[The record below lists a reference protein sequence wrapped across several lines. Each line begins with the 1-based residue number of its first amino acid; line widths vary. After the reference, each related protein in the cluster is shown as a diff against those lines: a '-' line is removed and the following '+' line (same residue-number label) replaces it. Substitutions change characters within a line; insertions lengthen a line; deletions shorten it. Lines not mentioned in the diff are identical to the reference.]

1 MSTALALFAH
11 PDDLEFVAAGTLLL
25 LQQAG
30 WDIHYLNLSSGNL
43 GSATLTANET
53 RKAREQESRHAAEIL
68 GAHWHPSLADDLE
81 ITYQLPLLRQLAA
94 LVREVNPQIVLTH
107 SPVDYMEDHT
117 ATARLAVT
125 AAFARGMPNF
135 VTDPHVKHVESD
147 VTVYH
152 AQPHLNRDPL
162 GAVVRPGLFVDIG
175 SVIDTKRRAL
185 AAHESQRLWL
195 DQTQGMDSYVKTMED
210 LGREV
215 GAMSGRFEFAE
226 GWRRHLHA
234 GFCAP
239 DADPLRAALG
249 ECCCSSAQQD
259 SAR

>member
-1 MSTALALFAH
+1 MPTALAIFAH
-11 PDDLEFVAAGTLLL
+11 PDDIEFVAAGTLLL
-25 LQQAG
+25 LKQAG
-30 WDIHYLNLSSGNL
+30 WEIHYLNLSSGNL

-53 RKAREQESRHAAEIL
+53 RKAREQESQRAAEIL

-94 LVREVNPQIVLTH
+94 IVREVNPQIVLTH
-107 SPVDYMEDHT
+107 SPVDYMEDHM

-125 AAFARGMPNF
+125 AAFSRGMPNF
-135 VTDPHVKHVESD
+135 VTDPHVKHAEGD
-147 VTVYH
+147 LTVYH

-175 SVIDTKRRAL
+175 SVVETKRRAL
-185 AAHESQRLWL
+185 AAHESQRAWL
-195 DQTQGMDSYVKTMED
+195 DASQGMDSYVKTMEE

-215 GAMSGRFEFAE
+215 GAMSARFEFAE
-226 GWRRHLHA
+226 GWRKHLHA

-239 DADPLRAALG
+239 NADPLREALAKN
-249 ECCCSSAQQD
+249 CC
-259 SAR
+259 

>member
-25 LQQAG
+25 LKQAG
-30 WDIHYLNLSSGNL
+30 WEIHCLNLSSGNL
-43 GSATLTANET
+43 GSMTLTPNDTREIRANE
-53 RKAREQESRHAAEIL
+53 ARRAAEIL
-68 GAHWHPSLADDLE
+68 GARWHAPIGEDLE
-81 ITYQLPLLRQLAA
+81 IVYSIPLLRQVAA
-94 LVREVNPQIVLTH
+94 IVREVNPQILLTH

-239 DADPLRAALG
+239 DADPLQAALAEHG
-249 ECCCSSAQQD
+249 WSAAQAD
-259 SAR
+259 SIK

>member
-25 LQQAG
+25 LKQAG
-30 WDIHYLNLSSGNL
+30 WEIHCLNLSSGNL
-43 GSATLTANET
+43 GSMTLPPNDTREVRANEAQ
-53 RKAREQESRHAAEIL
+53 RAAEIL
-68 GAHWHPSLADDLE
+68 GAQWHAPIGEDLE
-81 ITYQLPLLRQLAA
+81 IVYSIPLLRQVAA
-94 LVREVNPQIVLTH
+94 IVREVNPQILLTH

-135 VTDPHVKHVESD
+135 VTDPHVKHVESA

-162 GAVVRPGLFVDIG
+162 GAVVRPGFCVNIG
-175 SVIDTKRRAL
+175 SVMDTKRAAL
-185 AAHESQRLWL
+185 AAHESQKTWL
-195 DQTQGMDSYVKTMED
+195 DQTQGMDSYVQTMEE
-210 LGREV
+210 LCREV
-215 GAMSGRFEFAE
+215 GKLSGRFEFAE
-226 GWRRHLHA
+226 GWRKHLHA

-239 DADPLRAALG
+239 DADPLRQALA
-249 ECCCSSAQQD
+249 EHCWSSAQAD
-259 SAR
+259 SIK

>member
-1 MSTALALFAH
+1 MPTALAIFAH
-11 PDDLEFVAAGTLLL
+11 PDDIEFVAAGTLLL
-25 LQQAG
+25 LKQAG
-30 WDIHYLNLSSGNL
+30 WGIHCLNLSSGNL
-43 GSATLTANET
+43 GSATMSAHDT
-53 RKAREQESRHAAEIL
+53 RDARRREAQHAAEIL
-68 GAHWHPSLADDLE
+68 GAHWHPPLADDLE
-81 ITYQLPLLRQLAA
+81 ITYEVGLLRQLAA
-94 LVREVNPQIVLTH
+94 IVREVNPRIVLTH
-107 SPVDYMEDHT
+107 SPVDYMEDHM

-135 VTDPHVKHVESD
+135 VTDPHVKHVEDD

-162 GAVVRPGLFVDIG
+162 GAAVRPGLFVDIT
-175 SVIDTKRRAL
+175 SVMATKRAAL
-185 AAHESQRLWL
+185 AAHDSQKLWL

-226 GWRRHLHA
+226 GWRKHLHA

-239 DADPLRAALG
+239 DADPLRQALMQFCG
-249 ECCCSSAQQD
+249 
-259 SAR
+259 

>member
-1 MSTALALFAH
+1 MPTALAIFAH
-11 PDDLEFVAAGTLLL
+11 PDDIEFVAAGTLLL
-25 LQQAG
+25 LKQAG
-30 WDIHYLNLSSGNL
+30 WEIHYLNLSTGNL
-43 GSATLTANET
+43 GSATMSAHDT
-53 RKAREQESRHAAEIL
+53 RDARQLEAQAAAEIL
-68 GAHWHPSLADDLE
+68 GALWHPPLADDLE
-81 ITYQLPLLRQLAA
+81 ITYEVGLLRQLAA
-94 LVREVNPQIVLTH
+94 IVREVNPRIVLTH
-107 SPVDYMEDHT
+107 SPVDYMEDHM

-135 VTDPHVKHVESD
+135 VTDPHVKHVEGD

-162 GAVVRPGLFVDIG
+162 GAVVRPSLFVDIT
-175 SVIDTKRRAL
+175 SIMATKRVAL
-185 AAHESQRLWL
+185 AAHESQKLWL

-226 GWRRHLHA
+226 GWRKHLHA

-239 DADPLRAALG
+239 AADPLRQVLMQFCG
-249 ECCCSSAQQD
+249 
-259 SAR
+259 

>member
-1 MSTALALFAH
+1 MPTALAIFAH
-11 PDDLEFVAAGTLLL
+11 PDDIEFVAAGTLLL
-25 LQQAG
+25 LKQAG
-30 WDIHYLNLSSGNL
+30 WQIHYLNLSSGNL

-53 RKAREQESRHAAEIL
+53 RKARELEAKQAAEIL

-81 ITYQLPLLRQLAA
+81 ITYQIPLLRQLAA

-135 VTDPHVKHVESD
+135 VTDPHVKHVGGD

-152 AQPHLNRDPL
+152 AQSHLNRDPL

-175 SVIDTKRRAL
+175 SVMDTKRRAL
-185 AAHESQRLWL
+185 TAHESQRAWL
-195 DQTQGMDSYVKTMED
+195 DATQGMDSYVNTMED

-215 GAMSGRFEFAE
+215 GRMSGRFEFAE

-234 GFCAP
+234 GFCAAE
-239 DADPLRAALG
+239 ADPLREALND
-249 ECCCSSAQQD
+249 CCLAD
-259 SAR
+259 TN

>member
-1 MSTALALFAH
+1 MPTAFAIFAH
-11 PDDLEFVAAGTLLL
+11 PDDIEFVAAGTLLL
-25 LQQAG
+25 LKQAG
-30 WDIHYLNLSSGNL
+30 WELHYLNVSSGNL

-53 RKAREQESRHAAEIL
+53 RKAREQESQRAAEIL
-68 GAHWHPSLADDLE
+68 GAHWHSSLADDLE
-81 ITYQLPLLRQLAA
+81 ITYQIPLLRQLAA
-94 LVREVNPQIVLTH
+94 IVREVNPQIVLTH
-107 SPVDYMEDHT
+107 SPVDYMEDHM

-125 AAFARGMPNF
+125 ATFARGMPNF
-135 VTDPHVKHVESD
+135 VTDPHVKHVEGD

-175 SVIDTKRRAL
+175 AVMDTKRAAL
-185 AAHESQRLWL
+185 AAHESQRAWL
-195 DQTQGMDSYVKTMED
+195 DASQGMDSYVKTMED

-239 DADPLRAALG
+239 EADPLRAVLLRN
-249 ECCCSSAQQD
+249 CC
-259 SAR
+259 

>member
-1 MSTALALFAH
+1 MPTALAIFAH
-11 PDDLEFVAAGTLLL
+11 PDDIEFVAAGTLLL
-25 LQQAG
+25 LKQAG
-30 WDIHYLNLSSGNL
+30 WEIHYLNLSSGNL
-43 GSATLTANET
+43 GSATLTPNET
-53 RKAREQESRHAAEIL
+53 RKAREDESRVAADIL

-81 ITYQLPLLRQLAA
+81 ITYNLPLLRQLAA
-94 LVREVNPQIVLTH
+94 IVREVNPQIMLTH

-135 VTDPHVKHVESD
+135 VTDPHVKHVEGD
-147 VTVYH
+147 LTVYH

-175 SVIDTKRRAL
+175 SVLETKRRAL
-185 AAHESQRLWL
+185 AAHESQRAWL
-195 DQTQGMDSYVKTMED
+195 DASQGMDSYVKTMED

-215 GAMSGRFEFAE
+215 GAMSGQFEFAE
-226 GWRRHLHA
+226 GWRKHLHA

-239 DADPLRAALG
+239 DADPLKTAISNRCL
-249 ECCCSSAQQD
+249 EV
-259 SAR
+259 